1 MRNVNM
7 ANVVVRK
14 FMFANKRK
22 VIGILLSLSIG
33 GCIFLCTTYM
43 VENLKV
49 HAELS
54 LISDDGLG
62 SEYRISLKSDSLK
75 DTIPEAVA
83 DKIKNMPE
91 TENVYATKY
100 TMGNYRFPKTNFCQ
114 KKNGV
119 TISNIKIR
127 SRIISRD
134 MMGSVSSRKMEIIGL
149 NIMCTVTMKR

>member
-83 DKIKNMPE
+83 DKIKKHAGNRE
-91 TENVYATKY
+91 CICDKVYDGGITD
-100 TMGNYRFPKTNFCQ
+100 FQ
-114 KKNGV
+114 K
-119 TISNIKIR
+119 
-127 SRIISRD
+127 RIFVR
-134 MMGSVSSRKMEIIGL
+134 RRME
-149 NIMCTVTMKR
+149 

>member
-1 MRNVNM
+1 M

-22 VIGILLSLSIG
+22 VIGILLSLSVG

-54 LISDDGLG
+54 LMSDDGLD

-75 DTIPEAVA
+75 DTIPEEVA

-91 TENVYATKY
+91 TDDVYATKY
-100 TMGNYRFPKTNFCQ
+100 TMGEVKLA
-114 KKNGV
+114 
-119 TISNIKIR
+119 
-127 SRIISRD
+127 
-134 MMGSVSSRKMEIIGL
+134 E
-149 NIMCTVTMKR
+149 

>member
-1 MRNVNM
+1 
-7 ANVVVRK
+7 
-14 FMFANKRK
+14 MFANKRK
-22 VIGILLSLSIG
+22 VIGILFTLSIG

-100 TMGNYRFPKTNFCQ
+100 TMGELQ
-114 KKNGV
+114 ISKNEFL
-119 TISNIKIR
+119 SEEEWSDYFKYQNR

>member
-1 MRNVNM
+1 MFSNVQKINDM
-7 ANVVVRK
+7 
-14 FMFANKRK
+14 
-22 VIGILLSLSIG
+22 
-33 GCIFLCTTYM
+33 
-43 VENLKV
+43 KV

-100 TMGNYRFPKTNFCQ
+100 TMAYQ
-114 KKNGV
+114 MLLKN
-119 TISNIKIR
+119 
-127 SRIISRD
+127 
-134 MMGSVSSRKMEIIGL
+134 
-149 NIMCTVTMKR
+149 